1 MLPVIKPK
9 GGNWTAGSIDRST
22 NMLKT
27 NSRLGQVD
35 NYAPDD
41 PNRIQV
47 GALNDF
53 VDKQLSRY
61 IKNDMGTPEDPIR
74 AMAEKGDIHFT
85 PQGGAVGAHFNRKH
99 QGRSTEPSATS
110 PLARAWEDRSDSA
123 IRGGSYR
130 DQIPFDDYERQPE
143 ALRAMGGEFAV
154 NNPDALAYNMDRGTS
169 MDDLGFGHIIDELRN
184 ATSPNSGLPRELLLK
199 PESLSK
205 LSVPQAVERVAK
217 INEWRASQ
225 ISKARLENMLNADV
239 HKEYPEKGMRWVQL
253 NKPGQFAEESDA
265 MGHSVRGYEPTEGGG
280 SSGYGLGGWGAIESG
295 DAKVYSLRD
304 AKGQPH
310 ATIEVGMKKE
320 HPRHNQIPDDVAEQ
334 LQAEGKRIGNQ
345 KADAAGHGEWSGERE
360 LEQRIAASELK
371 DNWAYNNPITSNR
384 ITQIKGKRNA
394 APNEQ
399 YLPYVQDFVKSQQWS
414 DVGDLQNT
422 GLTRHKDKYFTEPE
436 LEELTNSIINPTKDW
451 YNNSPYFK
459 TYRQLNDNLDYK
471 GNLYQDLHNWSG
483 KMNIPAGTQRFSIS
497 DIHGVLSDPRA
508 YDLSTVEDVRDAVNW
523 LKTNQPE
530 IPKHLLP
537 ENPPTME
544 GMKRGGPVN
553 QDAMQMAVWNKAIR
567 KQVGGNPTQAEIDA
581 ATRPARMNPNLAA
594 QGEAYRANMAPP
606 TSVMDP
612 RYAAWKRAQD
622 DAEAVGVVSDIAL
635 SALPLARPV
644 LSGVRALAP
653 AAKELGLTTD
663 SMLMELMNRQGLM
676 PGVISSADKAL
687 PMKLARAKPK
697 TNAEIDDEATRV
709 AKQMIGEHVTS
720 GKPKDTKN
728 LAGRSIKENER
739 VKALDYV
746 VDPTG
751 AARESVIHQ
760 PRKGDVNIAVPGD
773 QTVSDSILRS
783 VGDIEGINSIQQ
795 GGSKYGLGKM
805 HLKEPIFW
813 ASGEAPAQSVQ
824 NKVSRIADFYDPD
837 RVIGQ
842 HLAMGSDSNNFA
854 MHFADANLR
863 AMDLSNMSAKQI
875 NDFDKIIAFG
885 YKNPQTGAK
894 IYFPEWPGIAN
905 PTKAIKVMKANPE
918 LRKWFN
924 NRMKT
929 PDITQPLGL
938 PNGLDI
944 QWAIAEPQLR
954 NMEINLTG
962 LSSGEMVPYA
972 NLTDTAAHNTYKKGI
987 RGIATGHQ
995 EVLTPFRMAF
1005 PDSAQH
1011 IASTQRPQDFTGTIQ
1026 KVFPH
1031 QIVDDQ
1037 WIDEFGRYRDLIK
1050 KYTGKKKG
1058 GRVQKKAAGGMTS
1071 DDLVLEER
1079 KL

>member
-1 MLPVIKPK
+1 
-9 GGNWTAGSIDRST
+9 
-22 NMLKT
+22 
-27 NSRLGQVD
+27 
-35 NYAPDD
+35 
-41 PNRIQV
+41 
-47 GALNDF
+47 
-53 VDKQLSRY
+53 
-61 IKNDMGTPEDPIR
+61 
-74 AMAEKGDIHFT
+74 
-85 PQGGAVGAHFNRKH
+85 
-99 QGRSTEPSATS
+99 
-110 PLARAWEDRSDSA
+110 
-123 IRGGSYR
+123 
-130 DQIPFDDYERQPE
+130 
-143 ALRAMGGEFAV
+143 
-154 NNPDALAYNMDRGTS
+154 
-169 MDDLGFGHIIDELRN
+169 
-184 ATSPNSGLPRELLLK
+184 
-199 PESLSK
+199 
-205 LSVPQAVERVAK
+205 
-217 INEWRASQ
+217 
-225 ISKARLENMLNADV
+225 
-239 HKEYPEKGMRWVQL
+239 
-253 NKPGQFAEESDA
+253 
-265 MGHSVRGYEPTEGGG
+265 
-280 SSGYGLGGWGAIESG
+280 
-295 DAKVYSLRD
+295 
-304 AKGQPH
+304 
-310 ATIEVGMKKE
+310 
-320 HPRHNQIPDDVAEQ
+320 
-334 LQAEGKRIGNQ
+334 
-345 KADAAGHGEWSGERE
+345 
-360 LEQRIAASELK
+360 
-371 DNWAYNNPITSNR
+371 
-384 ITQIKGKRNA
+384 
-394 APNEQ
+394 
-399 YLPYVQDFVKSQQWS
+399 
-414 DVGDLQNT
+414 
-422 GLTRHKDKYFTEPE
+422 
-436 LEELTNSIINPTKDW
+436 
-451 YNNSPYFK
+451 
-459 TYRQLNDNLDYK
+459 
-471 GNLYQDLHNWSG
+471 
-483 KMNIPAGTQRFSIS
+483 
-497 DIHGVLSDPRA
+497 
-508 YDLSTVEDVRDAVNW
+508 
-523 LKTNQPE
+523 
-530 IPKHLLP
+530 
-537 ENPPTME
+537 
-544 GMKRGGPVN
+544 
-553 QDAMQMAVWNKAIR
+553 
-567 KQVGGNPTQAEIDA
+567 
-581 ATRPARMNPNLAA
+581 
-594 QGEAYRANMAPP
+594 MAPP

-805 HLKEPIFW
+805 HLEDPIFW

-1005 PDSAQH
+1005 SDSAQH

-1058 GRVQKKAAGGMTS
+1058 GKVQKKAAGGMTS